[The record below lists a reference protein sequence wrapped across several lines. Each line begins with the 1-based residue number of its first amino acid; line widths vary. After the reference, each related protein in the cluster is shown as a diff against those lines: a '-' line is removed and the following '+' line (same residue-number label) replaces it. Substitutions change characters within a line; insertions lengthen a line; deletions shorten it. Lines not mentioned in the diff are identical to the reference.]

1 MAGALSLPA
10 DGADDAP
17 VLHGAK
23 LLIAAIL
30 LGMTNFIAVLDLTIT
45 NVSIPHIA
53 GSLAVSPAQGTW
65 AITGYAVAEAITV
78 PLTGWLALRF
88 GILRTFIATIIGFG
102 FFSVL
107 CGISQTIEMLV
118 IARIG
123 QGLLG
128 GPMMPLSQAL
138 LLRIF
143 PREKANTA
151 TAIWAMTTVIAPVA
165 GPLLGGYI
173 SDNWAWQWIFLINIP
188 FCLVAAWGVGVM
200 LRHVETPTEKRKI
213 DGMGLALLV
222 LWVGAFQVML
232 EQGREH
238 DWFNTPFIV
247 ALGLIAALGFVV
259 FIIWELTQ
267 DHPIVDVRVFRYRSF
282 TISTLVL
289 ALGFAAFFCTMVLV
303 PQWLQLN
310 MGYTA
315 QWAGYATAGT
325 GLMAFFMA
333 PFAARMAPDGDR
345 RLMISAGL
353 IFVGGVTL
361 MRIVWTSQ
369 ADFWTVAMPQI
380 LQGFGI
386 PFFMIGLTMLAVQG
400 VKEEDVPTATGLMS
414 FCRTLAAAIATS
426 LVMTGWEHS
435 AQESRAEMVNV
446 LHSDQAMATAETL
459 HMPPEAARAM
469 MEFVIESEALTVAMN
484 HMFVISALLFF
495 AAGLLVWLAPRP
507 PRPALKD

>member
-1 MAGALSLPA
+1 MAGALDLGDEGTKDVPA
-10 DGADDAP
+10 
-17 VLHGAK
+17 LHGAK

-30 LGMTNFIAVLDLTIT
+30 LGMTNFIAVLDMTIT

-88 GILRTFIATIIGFG
+88 GILRAFVATILGFG

-118 IARIG
+118 LARIG

-188 FCLVAAWGVGVM
+188 FCLVAAWGVGTM

-213 DGMGLALLV
+213 DGVGLALLI

-247 ALGLIAALGFVV
+247 VLAIIAALGFVL
-259 FIIWELTQ
+259 FIIWEMTEE
-267 DHPIVDVRVFRYRSF
+267 HPIVDVRIFRYRSF
-282 TISTLVL
+282 SISTAVL
-289 ALGFAAFFCTMVLV
+289 SLGFAAFFCTMVLV

-315 QWAGYATAGT
+315 TWAGYATAGT
-325 GLMAFFMA
+325 GLIAFFFA
-333 PFAARMAPDGDR
+333 PFAARFAPGGDR
-345 RLMISAGL
+345 RIPISLGLML
-353 IFVGGVTL
+353 VGAVGVLRT
-361 MRIVWTSQ
+361 IWTSE

-380 LQGFGI
+380 LQGLGV

-400 VKEEDVPTATGLMS
+400 VAPKDVPTATGLMS

-426 LVMTGWEHS
+426 LVMTGWERS
-435 AQESRAEMVNV
+435 AQESRAQMVNV
-446 LHSDQAMATAETL
+446 MHGDQAMAVAQTMQ
-459 HMPPEAARAM
+459 MPSESARALIDY
-469 MEFVIESEALTVAMN
+469 VIEGEALTVAMN

-495 AAGLLVWLAPRP
+495 LAALLVWLAPGP
-507 PRPALKD
+507 KKA